1 MTFSIAQPVPPEDGR
16 QSAAASMVMRGVQRL
31 LRAHSFES
39 ITEMPL
45 RNGRRADVI
54 ALSGDGRVHIIEV
67 KSSIIDFRTDQ
78 KWGDYLEFC
87 DRFYFAT
94 HAGVPLE
101 IFPQQ
106 CGLIVADQFG
116 AEILR
121 EAPTHPLNT
130 ARRKAVLVS
139 FARAAAGRLHGLY
152 DPGRDPLLG

>member
-1 MTFSIAQPVPPEDGR
+1 MSFFAQPIPPEDGR
-16 QSAAASMVMRGVQRL
+16 QSANAAMVMRGVQRL
-31 LRAHSFES
+31 LRAHRFES
-39 ITEMPL
+39 ITELPL
-45 RNGRRADVI
+45 RNGRRADVM
-54 ALSGDGRVHIIEV
+54 ALSGEGRVHIIEV
-67 KSSIIDFRTDQ
+67 KSSLIDFRTDQ

-101 IFPQQ
+101 IFPEQ

-121 EAPTHPLNT
+121 EAPEHPLNA

-139 FARAAAGRLHGLY
+139 FARTAAGRLHGLY
-152 DPGRDPLLG
+152 DPGRDPTFG